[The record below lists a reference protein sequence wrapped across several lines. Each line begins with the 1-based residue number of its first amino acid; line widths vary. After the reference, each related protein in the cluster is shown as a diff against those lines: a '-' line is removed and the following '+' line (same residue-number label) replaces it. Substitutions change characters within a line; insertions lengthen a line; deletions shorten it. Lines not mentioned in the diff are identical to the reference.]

1 MNNFDLR
8 KYLKNNP
15 LLKEE
20 APQFQGGNTFIENN
34 PYFEAGEIPQG
45 IDHFEISTLLQA
57 IGEANTT
64 EEFYYIL
71 FPDADDSPS
80 EEIEQFFSYH
90 KPNFQSK
97 EDIVVDIDLM
107 MGADADKIP
116 AQGKISFGEFVSL
129 FDKYW
134 RTTGA
139 EGGDVDFISQG
150 LENHVDAGML
160 TDEEADEAIDYF
172 FEN

>member
-97 EDIVVDIDLM
+97 EEIVVDIELM
-107 MGADADKIP
+107 MGTDAKEIGS
-116 AQGKISFGEFVSL
+116 GKMPFSKFLRHFG
-129 FDKYW
+129 KYW
-134 RTTGA
+134 REQGYS
-139 EGGDVDFISQG
+139 GSDSDFIAQG
-150 LENHVDAGML
+150 LENHVDSGLL
-160 TDEEADEAIDYF
+160 TDDEVEEAMDYF
-172 FEN
+172 WDN